1 MMKKLIITVAVA
13 SLLTAC
19 QSTTAPNQTNKTTIK
34 NKQSSALIARS
45 AYDFEDSDITVPA
58 YFDTQGLSKCTF
70 DRSNENSACPLKKP
84 IVRIYFGDNHVE
96 KGGIGAKELGNYD
109 NQKLVQMLENQLAGL
124 NRFRIVTRDDAVV
137 GQEMATYKAEQGAKA
152 FAERASANKIL
163 APDYLVKIDTLKSVD
178 VFHAEGYG
186 VMDYGMELTSSVMD
200 PFTKEK
206 LSHPNIGKIRVKS
219 KDVTENKD
227 EMHTIIISGR
237 NYQNKGFNF
246 EDPQTVNKHL
256 SSLASRGFDI
266 FLTRLLSEMPAT
278 AQVQGIKGSQISLDR
293 GQNAGILKDETMII
307 FQYEAGFV
315 DPIGVAVVNPSRQSA
330 NGNIIRW
337 KKTNL
342 AKSISAQS
350 KAGIYR
356 PSNGTKLFAISVGTP
371 SSFIEERL

>member
-1 MMKKLIITVAVA
+1 MMKKIIITAAVA

-19 QSTTAPNQTNKTTIK
+19 QSTAPNQTNKTTIK

-70 DRSNENSACPLKKP
+70 DRSNESSACPLKKP

-137 GQEMATYKAEQGAKA
+137 GQEMGTILAEQGADYIAK
-152 FAERASANKIL
+152 RASENKIL
-163 APDYLVKIDTLKSVD
+163 ATDYIVKIDTLKSVD

-186 VMDYGMELTSSVMD
+186 VMDYGMELTSSVID

-206 LSHPNIGKIRVKS
+206 LSYPNIGKIRVKS
-219 KDVTENKD
+219 KDVTDNKD
-227 EMHTIIISGR
+227 DMHTIIISGR

-278 AQVQGIKGSQISLDR
+278 AQVQGIKGNQVSLDR

-315 DPIGVAVVNPSRQSA
+315 DPIGVAMVNPSKQSA
-330 NGNIIRW
+330 NGTIIRW
-337 KKTNL
+337 KKNKL
-342 AKSISAQS
+342 AKSIAKQS
-350 KAGIYR
+350 KSGIYR
-356 PSNGTKLFAISVGTP
+356 PNNGTKLFAISVGTP

>member
-1 MMKKLIITVAVA
+1 MMKKIIITAAVA

-19 QSTTAPNQTNKTTIK
+19 QSTAPNQTNKTNIQ
-34 NKQSSALIARS
+34 NKQSSALVARS

-84 IVRIYFGDNHVE
+84 IVRVYFGDNQVV

-137 GQEMATYKAEQGAKA
+137 GEEQATYLAEQGAA
-152 FAERASANKIL
+152 NFAKRASANKIL
-163 APDYLVKIDTLKSVD
+163 APDYIIKIDTLKSVD

-186 VMDYGMELTSSVMD
+186 VMDYNMELTSSVMD

-219 KDVTENKD
+219 KDVTHNKD
-227 EMHTIIISGR
+227 DMHTIIVSGR

-278 AQVQGIKGSQISLDR
+278 AQVLGIKGEQISLDR

-315 DPIGVAVVNPSRQSA
+315 DPVGVATVNPSRQSA
-330 NGNIIRW
+330 NGMIVRW
-337 KKTNL
+337 KNSKL
-342 AKSISAQS
+342 ADTISTQS
-350 KAGIYR
+350 ESGIYR
-356 PSNGTKLFAISVGTP
+356 PSNGSKLFAISVGTP